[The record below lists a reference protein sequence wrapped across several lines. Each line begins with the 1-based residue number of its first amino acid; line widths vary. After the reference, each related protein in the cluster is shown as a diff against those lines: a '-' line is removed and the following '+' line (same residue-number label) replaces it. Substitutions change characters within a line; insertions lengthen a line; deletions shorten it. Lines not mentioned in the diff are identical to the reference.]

1 MMVFST
7 HYRHPLDFSDST
19 INEAQTAINRLYNCV
34 AACADLPTGTT
45 GTRAVATCEDQ
56 ERLAG
61 LEGRFIEAMD
71 NDFNTAQGLG
81 VLFEAVK
88 LINRLRQKLP
98 KSPAVEDIELLRQ
111 GTTVITRLAGIM
123 GLLRQDSAAY
133 LREGQSRH
141 LRSIGM
147 TEEELAALLEER
159 LTARRD
165 KNWAR
170 ADEIRAMLLSRNI
183 ELKDSPQG
191 TTWHV
196 ADNGN

>member
-1 MMVFST
+1 
-7 HYRHPLDFSDST
+7 
-19 INEAQTAINRLYNCV
+19 
-34 AACADLPTGTT
+34 
-45 GTRAVATCEDQ
+45 
-56 ERLAG
+56 
-61 LEGRFIEAMD
+61 MD

-88 LINRLRQKLP
+88 MMNRLRQRLP
-98 KSPAVEDIELLRQ
+98 KVPAAEDIELLRQ
-111 GTTVITRLAGIM
+111 GAAAITRLAGIL

-141 LRSIGM
+141 LRSLGM

-159 LTARRD
+159 LAARRD

-170 ADEIRAMLLSRNI
+170 ADEIRDLLLVRNI

-191 TTWHV
+191 TAWYV
-196 ADNGN
+196 LDNGNSTTIG